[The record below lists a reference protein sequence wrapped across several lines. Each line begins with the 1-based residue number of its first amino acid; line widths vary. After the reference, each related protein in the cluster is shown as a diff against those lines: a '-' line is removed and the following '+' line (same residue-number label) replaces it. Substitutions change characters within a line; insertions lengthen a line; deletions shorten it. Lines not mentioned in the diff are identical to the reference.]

1 VFVSGAQAP
10 SAARAAGLHV
20 EAQGSGPDLVLVHG
34 WGLHSGV
41 WAGVRAAL
49 AQRFRV
55 TLVDLPGHGASSL
68 HGPFTLSA
76 VSAQL
81 LAVAPPRAL
90 WVGWSLGGLLSLHIA
105 ASHPGRVGAL
115 VLAAATPRFV
125 RGSDWSVAM
134 DPAIFD
140 QFAAEL
146 EQDYPATLKRFLALQ
161 TLGTTHARAT
171 LQALQRA
178 CLDGQPPAPGALRG
192 GLDILRHA
200 DLRSELGRV
209 RCPVLLYMGERDRL
223 VPASSGAQIAAAL
236 PHAQLQLVPGAGH
249 APFVSQPRAF
259 VEALVRFAHETAAR

>member
-1 VFVSGAQAP
+1 MSSAQAT
-10 SAARAAGLHV
+10 SAARPAGLHV
-20 EAQGSGPDLVLVHG
+20 ASEGSGPDLVLVHG

-49 AQRFRV
+49 ALGFRV
-55 TLVDLPGHGASSL
+55 TLVDLPGHGASGL
-68 HGPFTLSA
+68 EGPFTLSA
-76 VSAQL
+76 VAAQL
-81 LAVAPPRAL
+81 LAAAPPQAL
-90 WVGWSLGGLLSLHIA
+90 WVGWSLGGLLSLYIA
-105 ASHPGRVGAL
+105 ARHPARVRAL

-125 RGSDWSVAM
+125 RAADWPAAM
-134 DPAIFD
+134 DPATFD

-146 EQDYPATLKRFLALQ
+146 ERDHRATLKRFLALQ
-161 TLGTTHARAT
+161 TLGTPQARST

-178 CLDGQPPAPGALRG
+178 CLEGPPPAPEALRG

-223 VPASSGAQIAAAL
+223 VPAAGGAQIAAAL

-259 VEALVRFAHETAAR
+259 VEALERFAHDTATR